1 VDYYTKRTN
10 APDTYIQKYSR
21 KVFSFPEIADTYIQ
35 YEKSFHSVLVFQVL
49 SKTSKTIHHIS

>member
-1 VDYYTKRTN
+1 MDYYTKRTN

-35 YEKSFHSVLVFQVL
+35 YEKSFHSVLVF
-49 SKTSKTIHHIS
+49 